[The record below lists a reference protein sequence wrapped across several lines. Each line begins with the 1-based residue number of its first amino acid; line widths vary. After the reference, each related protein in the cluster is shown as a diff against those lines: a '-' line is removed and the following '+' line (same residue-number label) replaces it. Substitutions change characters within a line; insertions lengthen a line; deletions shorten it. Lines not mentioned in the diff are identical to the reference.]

1 MRTLKGSLPFAWREK
16 SSAWGK
22 ALRKCWGMWIAQS
35 GQWVACVGGAGER
48 KAWTGRQWP
57 YRGWLQMPSQG
68 ISAIHL
74 SNHPSNHSFI
84 EEKLSML
91 TAGAG
96 ETAINL
102 GGGGGWEVCRF
113 LSRGC
118 CRSWWEEQLGS
129 CEEWTWDVLKEYW
142 DHQWID
148 WMGVVKK
155 WWTGLVAHSGLG
167 DHEDAEP
174 FALSRD
180 HHRFS
185 S

>member
-102 GGGGGWEVCRF
+102 GGVGAGKFVGFWVGVAADHGGKNSWAAVRNEPEMF
-113 LSRGC
+113 W
-118 CRSWWEEQLGS
+118 RSIE
-129 CEEWTWDVLKEYW
+129 T
-142 DHQWID
+142 I
-148 WMGVVKK
+148 
-155 WWTGLVAHSGLG
+155 SGLTEWVWWRNG
-167 DHEDAEP
+167 E
-174 FALSRD
+174 LGL
-180 HHRFS
+180 
-185 S
+185 